1 MMRDSSPRSA
11 CAKRKHGEYL
21 KHMGKGL
28 KAHFVIPYHRHVETI
43 AGLQHPIRIAKI
55 QPMLLQIGLVFL
67 LIPAYASDYQT
78 YCSNI
83 KSRGQWRR
91 RTFYA
96 DRVSLATR
104 RNAIVR
110 LGSEGGTDCIQQR
123 KANDIIRPVPAPQ
136 RAASADSSWPIL
148 LVPKLAGKARLS
160 ALPATRALLI
170 GVG

>member
-1 MMRDSSPRSA
+1 
-11 CAKRKHGEYL
+11 
-21 KHMGKGL
+21 MGKGL

-43 AGLQHPIRIAKI
+43 VGLQHPIRIAKI

-83 KSRGQWRR
+83 KSRDQWRR

-96 DRVSLATR
+96 DRVSWLR
-104 RNAIVR
+104 EGMPL
-110 LGSEGGTDCIQQR
+110 LG
-123 KANDIIRPVPAPQ
+123 
-136 RAASADSSWPIL
+136 SADSS
-148 LVPKLAGKARLS
+148 PKLACKARLS